1 MAAVVKTQNFEG
13 PFDLLLHL
21 VQQKRLDINEI
32 SIAEVTD
39 QYLAEVSRMVILD
52 TETASDF
59 MLVAATLIEIKAKTI
74 VPVKAVDGID
84 AEVQEMSPL
93 EAREHLIRKLIVY
106 KQFKN
111 AAAKFDEMLEAES
124 KHVARNFGPTDD
136 FKTAEPDFLRGTTVL
151 QMALIAAE
159 RLGRKDQYLLA
170 AKHIASKPLNVEV
183 YVETILA
190 RLKIDGKT
198 RFSEL
203 VADAPRRDIIVV
215 TMLAILE
222 LYKRNLVDIEQV
234 NEFGDID
241 VTSRSEAQVPEV
253 SSKGGLRS

>member
-1 MAAVVKTQNFEG
+1 MAISVKTQNFEG

-21 VQQKRLDINEI
+21 VQQKRVDINEI
-32 SIAEVTD
+32 SIADVTD
-39 QYLAEVSRMVILD
+39 QYLAEVSKMVILD

-59 MLVAATLIEIKAKTI
+59 MLVAATLIEIKAKSLAPAKI
-74 VPVKAVDGID
+74 EGVAE
-84 AEVQEMSPL
+84 EVQEMTPL

-111 AAAKFDEMLEAES
+111 VAAQFSDMLDAEEL
-124 KHVARNFGPTDD
+124 HVARTSGPTSD
-136 FKTAEPDFLRGTTVL
+136 FKTAEPDFLRGTTPEK
-151 QMALIAAE
+151 MAAMAAAL
-159 RLGRKDQYLLA
+159 LGRKDQYLLA
-170 AKHIASKPLNVEV
+170 SKHIASKPLNVEV
-183 YVETILA
+183 YVEAILA

-203 VADAPRRDIIVV
+203 VKEAPRKDIIVV

-222 LYKRNLVDIEQV
+222 LYKRNKVDVEQV

-241 VTSRSEAQVPEV
+241 VTA
-253 SSKGGLRS
+253 KA